1 MVFRVNRVN
10 IQKNDCRKKIF
21 YNNSLNV
28 VNSTGCYCGEYR
40 KVISAIVLQLTL
52 HLIIIFHQ
60 PHIFVGLMFIL
71 YFRYL
76 SDILRISGGYLKDIV
91 WILSGCLF
99 CPARYGS
106 WLWAEKIH
114 WKYMVSSKLLSNGC
128 LSHSYGQR
136 KFNKINNYIKIQVK
150 ISARQLLFIRL

>member
-52 HLIIIFHQ
+52 TSDCNFSSAPHYCGADVYIIFQ
-60 PHIFVGLMFIL
+60 IS
-71 YFRYL
+71 FRYL
-76 SDILRISGGYLKDIV
+76 SDILRISSGY
-91 WILSGCLF
+91 LF
-99 CPARYGS
+99 CPARYGGG
-106 WLWAEKIH
+106 LWAEKIH
-114 WKYMVSSKLLSNGC
+114 
-128 LSHSYGQR
+128 
-136 KFNKINNYIKIQVK
+136 
-150 ISARQLLFIRL
+150 